1 MAQEAFSILTAPG
14 DTVARTMTAAMYHL
28 HANPLTLRRLKE
40 ELKQAISDPCN
51 DIDLLELERLP
62 FLTAVLKES
71 LRISALITTRA
82 PLVAPTQALR
92 YSNFL
97 IPPNTPVSMTLS
109 SLMLD
114 ASSFPSPD
122 SFHPDRWLESN
133 RDYKR
138 NMSNFVPFHRG
149 HRSCIGINLAWAKMY
164 LTLAKV
170 LQRFDFELF
179 NVVRERDID
188 HHRDCFLGEPRDDT
202 KGVRFRVVVMAS
214 V

>member
-1 MAQEAFSILTAPG
+1 MAQEAFSILTASSG
-14 DTVARTMTAAMYHL
+14 IVARTMTAAMYHL

-40 ELKQAISDPCN
+40 ELKLAISYPYGKF
-51 DIDLLELERLP
+51 DLLELERLP

-97 IPPNTPVSMTLS
+97 IPPNTPVSMTLF
-109 SLMLD
+109 SLMLYA
-114 ASSFPSPD
+114 ASFLSPN

-138 NMSNFVPFHRG
+138 NMSNFVPSHRG
-149 HRSCIGINLAWAKMY
+149 HRSCIGINLAWAEMY
-164 LTLAKV
+164 LTLTK
-170 LQRFDFELF
+170 LLRRFDFKLF
-179 NVVRERDID
+179 NVVRERNIG
-188 HHRDCFLGEPRDDT
+188 HRRDRFLGEPGDDT
-202 KGVRFRVVVMAS
+202 KGVSFRVLGMT
-214 V
+214 